1 MTSRSSSKTK
11 KSGLYMAICS
21 ILWCY
26 TRSGYPIGTFWYNLL
41 ILFNGVVNA
50 VLVKVGK
57 ERTSLAKPV
66 KSSVK
71 LAIIYLNS
79 GDWVENLSALEYD
92 DGEWSIFRYDQLRSR
107 WVTSG
112 AFKASGLLG
121 ADTHVR
127 AHTKLNGVLEVELL
141 LSNRL
146 SAIPSLALA
155 GKLAD
160 DSVLAYGRQQ
170 LIVFRRL
177 SGIAAQ

>member
-1 MTSRSSSKTK
+1 
-11 KSGLYMAICS
+11 
-21 ILWCY
+21 LWCY